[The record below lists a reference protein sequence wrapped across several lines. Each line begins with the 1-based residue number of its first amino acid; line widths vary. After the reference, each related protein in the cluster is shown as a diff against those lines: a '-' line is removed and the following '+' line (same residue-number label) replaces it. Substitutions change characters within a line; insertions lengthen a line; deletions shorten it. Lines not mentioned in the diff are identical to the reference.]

1 MKPFIPLFRFLIR
14 RGNLIIVDADGVRH
28 VFGDG
33 TGKPAVMR
41 LRDKTL
47 HERLAFKPSLALG
60 EGFMDG
66 TLFPDEG
73 TTLIELLTLLI
84 ENEAAASSKFPLNIA
99 TAIGRA
105 IGRMQAYNPV
115 PRARRNVAH
124 HYDLSDDLF
133 DLFLDRDRQ
142 YSCAHFA
149 DPAEPLDAAQ
159 QRKKEL
165 ISRKLILSPGQRVLD
180 IGSGWGGLGLHLA
193 REHHVDVTGVTLSD
207 NQFAK
212 SNARARGAGLAG
224 SCRFLLRDYRHE
236 TGVYDRVVSVG
247 MFEHVG
253 VRNYNQFFNQLSKL
267 LADDGVALIH
277 SIGAFN
283 RAGPCPAWM
292 DKYIFPGAYVPT
304 LSEVTPAVEQSG
316 LKITDIEIWRLH
328 YAETLRNWR
337 ANFMAKRDI
346 ACGMYDERFC
356 RMWEFYLTA
365 CEVGFRIGDIM
376 VFQLQLAKRQDAVP
390 LTRGYLLDQYA
401 AAQQRRAAE

>member
-1 MKPFIPLFRFLIR
+1 MC
-14 RGNLIIVDADGVRH
+14 
-28 VFGDG
+28 
-33 TGKPAVMR
+33 
-41 LRDKTL
+41 LRDRTL
-47 HERLAFKPSLALG
+47 HKRLAFRPSLALG
-60 EGFMDG
+60 EGFTDG
-66 TLFPDEG
+66 TLFPDNG
-73 TTLIELLTLLI
+73 TSLIELLTLLV
-84 ENEAAASSKFPLNIA
+84 ENEAVTSAKFPMSIA

-105 IGRMQAYNPV
+105 IGQLQAYNPV

-149 DPAEPLDAAQ
+149 TPEETLDAAQ

-165 ISRKLILSPGQRVLD
+165 IARKLILSPGQRVLD

-193 REHHVDVTGVTLSD
+193 GEHHVDVTGVTLSD
-207 NQFAK
+207 NQFSK
-212 SNARARGAGLAG
+212 SNARAQSAGLAG

-236 TGVYDRVVSVG
+236 SGIYDRVVSVG

-253 VRNYNQFFNQLSKL
+253 LRNYNQFFTHLAKL
-267 LADDGVALIH
+267 LADNGVALIH

-292 DKYIFPGAYVPT
+292 EKYIFPGAYVPT
-304 LSEVTPAVEQSG
+304 LSEVMPAVERSG
-316 LKITDIEIWRLH
+316 LKVTDIEIWRLH

-337 ANFMAKRDI
+337 ANFMAKRD
-346 ACGMYDERFC
+346 AAREMYDERFC

-365 CEVGFRIGDIM
+365 CEVGFRTADLM

-390 LTRGYLLDQYA
+390 LTRSYLFDQPTA
-401 AAQQRRAAE
+401 APSRQAAE